1 MPDFSELSDFLR
13 SRRAALTPEEIGL
26 PRLAERRRVPGLR
39 REELALA
46 AGLSVTHYTRLEQGR
61 TGQVSDSVLDAIAR
75 TLRLTPD
82 EHSHLMDLARP
93 GRTGPRRAP
102 APRTACAEPGIRQL
116 IDTFT
121 ETPALVLDRRNDIL
135 AWNTMGHLLLA
146 AHLEFDAPDDP
157 ARRPNLTR
165 MLFLDERTR
174 ALYPHWQD
182 EAQLAVASLRLVAG
196 RHPHDKRLAELIGEL
211 TMNSEEFA
219 KRWARHP
226 VRTCVA
232 GTKEFD
238 HPLVGSLELS
248 FQSLL
253 VPGVADQRMIA
264 YSARVGTSSEAGLR
278 LLVPSAGTRSAGALP
293 GVQSPPGGSVRASRP
308 SRSAS

>member
-26 PRLAERRRVPGLR
+26 PQFAERRRVPGLR
-39 REELALA
+39 REEVALA

-61 TGQVSDSVLDAIAR
+61 INHVSDSVLDAIAR
-75 TLRLTPD
+75 TLRLNPD
-82 EHSHLMDLARP
+82 EYSHLMDLARP
-93 GRTGPRRAP
+93 ETVTSRRTRLPRAE
-102 APRTACAEPGIRQL
+102 TAEPGVRQL

-121 ETPALVLDRRNDIL
+121 DTPALVLDRRNDVL
-135 AWNTMGHLLLA
+135 AWNAMGHLLLGM
-146 AHLEFDAPDDP
+146 HLDVDAPDHP

-174 ALYPHWQD
+174 ALYPHWQE
-182 EAQLAVASLRLVAG
+182 EATLAVASLRLVAG
-196 RHPHDKRLAELIGEL
+196 RYPHDKQLAELVGEL

-219 KRWARHP
+219 ARWARHP

-232 GTKEFD
+232 GVKEIE
-238 HPLVGSLELS
+238 HPLVGAMELS

-253 VPGVADQRMIA
+253 VPGEAGQRMIA
-264 YSARVGTSSEAGLR
+264 YTARVGTESEAALR
-278 LLVPSAGTRSAGALP
+278 LLASTIRVPNTDLP
-293 GVQSPPGGSVRASRP
+293 TSVD
-308 SRSAS
+308 

>member
-26 PRLAERRRVPGLR
+26 PRFAERRRVPGLR
-39 REELALA
+39 REEVAFA

-61 TGQVSDSVLDAIAR
+61 THQVSDSVLDAIAR

-93 GRTGPRRAP
+93 VRSGPRRDRS
-102 APRTACAEPGIRQL
+102 PRTPGADPGIRQL

-121 ETPALVLDRRNDIL
+121 DTPALVLDRRNDIL
-135 AWNTMGHLLLA
+135 AWNAMGHLLLA
-146 AHLEFDAPDDP
+146 THLDFEAPEHP

-165 MLFLDERTR
+165 MLFLDDRTR
-174 ALYPHWQD
+174 ALYPRWRE
-182 EAQLAVASLRLVAG
+182 EAHLAVASLRLVAG
-196 RHPHDKRLAELIGEL
+196 RHPNDQRLAELVGEL

-219 KRWARHP
+219 ERWARHP

-232 GTKEFD
+232 GTKELD

-253 VPGVADQRMIA
+253 VPGAADQRVIA

-278 LLVPSAGTRSAGALP
+278 LLAAGRLGDPRPGATAARAPRVP
-293 GVQSPPGGSVRASRP
+293 
-308 SRSAS
+308 

>member
-26 PRLAERRRVPGLR
+26 PQLAERRRVPGLR
-39 REELALA
+39 REEVALA

-61 TGQVSDSVLDAIAR
+61 VHQVSDSVLRAIAR

-82 EHSHLMDLARP
+82 ESGHLMDLARP
-93 GRTGPRRAP
+93 EAITSRRAQT
-102 APRTACAEPGIRQL
+102 PRTSGAAPGVRQL

-121 ETPALVLDRRNDIL
+121 DTPALVLDRRNDIL
-135 AWNTMGHLLLA
+135 AWNAMGHLLLGM
-146 AHLEFDAPDDP
+146 HLPFDAPGHPD
-157 ARRPNLTR
+157 RRPNLTR
-165 MLFLDERTR
+165 MLFLDEHNRD
-174 ALYPHWQD
+174 LYPRWHE

-196 RHPHDKRLAELIGEL
+196 RHPHDKQLAELIGEL

-219 KRWARHP
+219 QRWARHP

-232 GTKEFD
+232 GTKEID
-238 HPLVGSLELS
+238 HPLVGSMELS

-253 VPGVADQRMIA
+253 LPEAAGQRVIA
-264 YSARVGTSSEAGLR
+264 YTARPGSSSDAALR
-278 LLVPSAGTRSAGALP
+278 LLASTLRVPDT
-293 GVQSPPGGSVRASRP
+293 SVP
-308 SRSAS
+308 TTLD